1 MKKIK
6 FISLSSKALLF
17 LIGVIFITSCNSCSG
32 NKDKI
37 GGNEEGV
44 IEFDT
49 KGVDDQHPLYG
60 LAPSS
65 ATLKFK
71 KEKFVVEMSTMGMF
85 NTTIIGDTK
94 TKTVA
99 QTVKFMDIK
108 QACVEN
114 EKEVLADN
122 LDYALKIEETKETK
136 KIAGLKCYKLNV
148 TMVNKPTEKFTAW
161 YTKDL
166 GMEDCNLLN
175 PYSSVKGVLMDYR
188 VKKMGLE
195 MHFVAK
201 KYNNVEVPDNTFEVP
216 ASMKIV
222 SKEEM
227 AEWFANL
234 Q

>member
-1 MKKIK
+1 LKKLKLISK
-6 FISLSSKALLF
+6 FLTIIIAILL
-17 LIGVIFITSCNSCSG
+17 GASCSP
-32 NKDKI
+32 DKT
-37 GGNEEGV
+37 GGTEEGI

-49 KGVDDQHPLYG
+49 KAIDEQHPLYG

-65 ATLKFK
+65 ATLKYK
-71 KEKFVVEMSTMGMF
+71 KEKFAMEMSTMGMF
-85 NTTIIGDTK
+85 NTAIIGDTK

-108 QACVEN
+108 QACIET
-114 EKEVLADN
+114 EKDIITDN
-122 LDYALKIEETKETK
+122 LDYPLKIEETKETK
-136 KIAGLKCYKLNV
+136 QIIGFKAHKIRV
-148 TMVNKPTEKFTAW
+148 TMANNPTITFDAW

-166 GMEDCNLLN
+166 GLEDCNVLN
-175 PYSSVKGVLMDYR
+175 PYAQIKGVLLDYR

-195 MHFVAK
+195 MHFIAK
-201 KYNNVEVPDNTFEVP
+201 SFKNTEIPESTFEIP

-227 AEWFANL
+227 AKFFANL

>member
-1 MKKIK
+1 MVGAV
-6 FISLSSKALLF
+6 FFSSCGGANKA
-17 LIGVIFITSCNSCSG
+17 
-32 NKDKI
+32 
-37 GGNEEGV
+37 GGNEEGI

-49 KGVDDQHPLYG
+49 KGVDEKHPLYG
-60 LAPSS
+60 LAPNS

-71 KEKFVVEMSTMGMF
+71 KEKFIVEMSTMGMF

-94 TKTVA
+94 AKTMA

-122 LDYALKIEETKETK
+122 SDYELKIEETKETK
-136 KIAGLKCYKLNV
+136 KIANLKCYKLNV
-148 TMVNKPTEKFTAW
+148 SMVKDPNIKFDAW

-166 GMEDCNLLN
+166 GLEDCNLLN
-175 PYSSVKGVLMDYR
+175 PYAAVHGVLMDYR

-195 MHFVAK
+195 MHFIAK
-201 KYNNVEVPDNTFEVP
+201 TYKKLEVPDNSFEVP

-227 AEWFANL
+227 AKFFANL

>member
-1 MKKIK
+1 MAV
-6 FISLSSKALLF
+6 FICMSCESNK
-17 LIGVIFITSCNSCSG
+17 TSG
-32 NKDKI
+32 K
-37 GGNEEGV
+37 EEGI

-49 KGVDDQHPLYG
+49 KAIDEQHPLYG

-65 ATLKFK
+65 ATLKYK
-71 KEKFVVEMSTMGMF
+71 NEKFAMEMSTMGMF
-85 NTTIIGDTK
+85 NTSIIGDSKLK
-94 TKTVA
+94 TLA

-108 QACVEN
+108 QACIEN
-114 EKEVLADN
+114 EKDIIIDN
-122 LDYALKIEETKETK
+122 LDYAIKIEETKETK
-136 KIAGLKCYKLNV
+136 KIIGLKAHKLKI
-148 TMVNKPTEKFTAW
+148 TMINNPTITFDAW

-166 GMEDCNLLN
+166 GLEDCNALN
-175 PYSSVKGVLMDYR
+175 PYSQVKGILLDYR

-201 KYNNVEVPDNTFEVP
+201 SVKHVEIPESTFEIP

-227 AEWFANL
+227 AKFFANL

>member
-1 MKKIK
+1 M
-6 FISLSSKALLF
+6 LF
-17 LIGVIFITSCNSCSG
+17 GCNSCSL
-32 NKDKI
+32 DKT
-37 GGNEEGV
+37 GGSEEGI

-49 KGVDDQHPLYG
+49 KAIDEQHPLYG

-65 ATLKFK
+65 ATLKYK
-71 KEKFVVEMSTMGMF
+71 KDKFAIEMSTMGMF
-85 NTTIIGDTK
+85 NTAIIGDTK
-94 TKTVA
+94 AKTVA

-108 QACVEN
+108 QACIEN
-114 EKEVLADN
+114 EKDIITDN
-122 LDYALKIEETKETK
+122 LDFAIKIEETKETK
-136 KIAGLKCYKLNV
+136 KIIGLKAYKIKI
-148 TMVNKPTEKFTAW
+148 TMVNNPTITFDAW

-166 GMEDCNLLN
+166 GMEECNALN
-175 PYSSVKGVLMDYR
+175 PYSQVKGVLLDYR

-201 KYNNVEVPDNTFEVP
+201 SLKKVEVPENTFEIP

-227 AEWFANL
+227 AKFFANL

>member
-1 MKKIK
+1 MSCESNK
-6 FISLSSKALLF
+6 
-17 LIGVIFITSCNSCSG
+17 TSG
-32 NKDKI
+32 K
-37 GGNEEGV
+37 EEGI

-49 KGVDDQHPLYG
+49 KAIDEQHPLYG

-65 ATLKFK
+65 ATLKYK
-71 KEKFVVEMSTMGMF
+71 NEKFAMEMSTMGMF
-85 NTTIIGDTK
+85 NTSIIGDSKLK
-94 TKTVA
+94 TLA

-108 QACVEN
+108 QACIEN
-114 EKEVLADN
+114 EKDIIIDN
-122 LDYALKIEETKETK
+122 LDYAIKIEETKETK
-136 KIAGLKCYKLNV
+136 KIIGLKAHKLKI
-148 TMVNKPTEKFTAW
+148 TMINNPTITFDAW

-166 GMEDCNLLN
+166 GLEDCNALN
-175 PYSSVKGVLMDYR
+175 PYSQVKGILLDYR

-201 KYNNVEVPDNTFEVP
+201 SVKHVEIPESTFEIP

-227 AEWFANL
+227 AKFFANL